1 MSNILTP
8 QSFIQTSDGKNC
20 YLYSGLNVNLSTSY
34 QDIVHAEIG
43 LRDIKAKLQFVCDWQ
58 KLSSSV
64 LGIKMYLDE
73 EQFYLSRGYGQS
85 PTGNTA
91 IQDDIIH
98 LILPRDTKLR
108 IEAKSEAGSSYNALF
123 GINITGK
130 YIGEIGMAPRVG
142 NLVE

>member
-8 QSFIQTSDGKNC
+8 QSFVQTSDGKNC
-20 YLYSGLNVNLSTSY
+20 YLYSGLGVTLNTSY

-43 LRDIKAKLQFVCDWQ
+43 LRDIKAKLQFVCNWQ

-73 EQFYLSRGYGQS
+73 EEFYFSRGYGQS
-85 PTGNTA
+85 PTGSNA
-91 IQDDIIH
+91 VQDDVIH

-108 IEAKSEAGSSYNALF
+108 IEAKSEAGSSYEAVF
-123 GINITGK
+123 GIIMTGK
-130 YIGEIGMAPRVG
+130 YIGDKIE
-142 NLVE
+142 